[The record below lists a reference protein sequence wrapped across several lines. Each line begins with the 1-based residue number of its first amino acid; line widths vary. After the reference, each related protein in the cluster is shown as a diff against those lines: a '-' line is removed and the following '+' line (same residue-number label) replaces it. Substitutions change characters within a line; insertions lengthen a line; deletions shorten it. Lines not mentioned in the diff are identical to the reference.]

1 MTAKLL
7 LVDDDATLLRFLSEF
22 LRPTFQVLTASNGQ
36 DALRIAYKE
45 HPNLVVLDV
54 MMPGMDG
61 WEVTN
66 RLRELSDI
74 PIILLT
80 GKTAEADKLRG
91 FNLGVDDYVTKP
103 FSFAEL
109 TARIQAVLNRAKLKE
124 PVQADRLIYGAFS
137 LDIGRREAFCDN
149 RLLPLTPTEYRLLE
163 ALMRAQGRAVSEAD
177 LVQAIWPGNK
187 NEETAVLRRFIWLLR
202 KKVESDPAAPV
213 HIITVRSFGYRVQG

>member
-7 LVDDDATLLRFLSEF
+7 LVDDDTTLLRFLSEF
-22 LRPTFQVLTASNGQ
+22 LRPTFQVLTASSGQ
-36 DALRIAYKE
+36 EALRLAYKE

-61 WEVTN
+61 WEVTI

-109 TARIQAVLNRAKLKE
+109 TARIQAVLNRARLKE
-124 PVQADRLIYGAFS
+124 PVQSDRLIFGSFS
-137 LDIGRREAFCDN
+137 LDVGRREAFCEGK
-149 RLLPLTPTEYRLLE
+149 LLPLTPTEYRLLE

-202 KKVESDPAAPV
+202 KKVEPDPAAPAF
-213 HIITVRSFGYRVQG
+213 IITVRSFGYRLQG